1 LETLKTGVEMK
12 ILKDDSEAKYWEIQK
27 IIEQKKKQNKT
38 KHI

>member
-1 LETLKTGVEMK
+1 MK